1 MLTRAH
7 ARRYTNLLK
16 TTFMLFACRVL
27 TGEPGLLF
35 LREDL
40 AMVCYEHEHLL
51 WALGLGLPAMLLWVL
66 GFPIAKVLA
75 LYTRRNKLDD
85 EKTHATYGFIYNGFK
100 PGFYWWEFVAD
111 ARKIL
116 MAAISVF
123 VGNERI
129 YVKTILV
136 ILLCLASFVL
146 QVGLCLY
153 LLHVWLTG
161 GHWGTWAG
169 WRHGCAVSIRAFFER
184 RAQQAGRAVDAHSCD
199 YIPAWCAHR
208 SVWTLERLLLARNG
222 ALAAL
227 CRAAASVAD
236 GL

>member
-1 MLTRAH
+1 MH

-16 TTFMLFACRVL
+16 TTFMLFACRAL

-66 GFPIAKVLA
+66 GFPIAKVHA

-111 ARKIL
+111 SRKIV

-136 ILLCLASFVL
+136 ILLCLASFAL
-146 QVGLCLY
+146 QVGLFRFPVSDSSPNRV
-153 LLHVWLTG
+153 LLTEGTLGVLG
-161 GHWGTWAG
+161 GV
-169 WRHGCAVSIRAFFER
+169 WRHGCAVSIQAFFER
-184 RAQQAGRAVDAHSCD
+184 RAQQAGRAVDAHSRD

-208 SVWTLERLLLARNG
+208 SLF
-222 ALAAL
+222 
-227 CRAAASVAD
+227 
-236 GL
+236 GLGS

>member
-1 MLTRAH
+1 
-7 ARRYTNLLK
+7 
-16 TTFMLFACRVL
+16 MLFACRAL

-40 AMVCYEHEHLL
+40 AMVCYGHEHLL

-66 GFPIAKVLA
+66 GFPIAKVHA
-75 LYTRRNKLDD
+75 LYTRRNKLED
-85 EKTHATYGFIYNGFK
+85 ETTHATYGFIYNGFK

-146 QVGLCLY
+146 QVGLFRFPASASG
-153 LLHVWLTG
+153 TA
-161 GHWGTWAG
+161 HWGDLGGVASWLCSLDT
-169 WRHGCAVSIRAFFER
+169 SLLRATCSTSWTSCR
-184 RAQQAGRAVDAHSCD
+184 CSLSRLHSCLVRA
-199 YIPAWCAHR
+199 PF
-208 SVWTLERLLLARNG
+208 VLG
-222 ALAAL
+222 A
-227 CRAAASVAD
+227 
-236 GL
+236 